1 MSALDEVLAQPTG
14 ARFVRADLHIH
25 SFGASHD
32 VRDQSMTPTAIVA
45 TAAREGLGI
54 IAVTDHNEITN
65 VEPTLRAAFSS
76 GICVVPGVELS
87 TSQGH
92 VLCYLPTI
100 DALRRFYGQLSI
112 ERGRPTSHCQQSII
126 ECLKLVESLKGFG
139 ILAHVDVASG
149 FEIEVPGFSPH
160 KADVICHPALLGI
173 EVKQASSPIS
183 YSDGDPDPDR
193 ARFCRERIRRLSLGS
208 KQHLA
213 RVLNS
218 DAHSLD
224 ALGKNAERAR
234 RVTRYKMDVP
244 SFEALRVALDDADAR
259 VRIEDLI
266 PQTVPIILGVRFEG
280 GFLDGQAIHFSSNLN
295 CIIGGRGTGK
305 STTFEAIRMLAGDTA
320 ETSKVVD
327 SEVWPDELQLF
338 WQDAA
343 GQQHSLSRLKDA
355 DIQNDDD
362 QEFGP
367 CSFDID
373 CFGQGEAAKI
383 SLNAQTDPLA
393 LLHYLD
399 RFIDLGE
406 AHAREFAAREQ
417 LLKLQTEIE
426 KAEQQV
432 SLIPQFERQL
442 STTRSQL
449 SALQKPEVR
458 ELIELQRKLAAER
471 ELRAQV
477 TNRLLTAKSSLGQT
491 AIKTSITEIRA
502 LAKPAQLAVGNVEFQ
517 AILEG
522 AAALEKTIGIAE
534 TEVKG
539 GLIAF
544 EKLVT
549 VQVASWKTKEAEAQ
563 KQIDAKRRE
572 LEALKVSFDMS
583 YIAKLAADEASQR
596 QSVEN
601 LKLWKPHLDN
611 LRKTRAKTL
620 VERWAARDHVAALRD
635 AYARMAT
642 KTLREALSDV
652 QVSLKYARNAH
663 SPDAASQIIQAM
675 DWRTNQQPRANP
687 LVEKLTIPALLDAIH
702 RNDATPILALK
713 TPEGIG
719 IFKHDEAKLILERL
733 GTPAIKF
740 ALERVALHDLPR
752 LQLTRGVPDGKGG
765 TRYLQ
770 RDFAKLSLGQQ
781 QSVLLAL
788 MLSSNSIG
796 PLIIDQP
803 EDNLDGE
810 FIYATLVPVLRH
822 AKERRQVIIVT
833 HNPNVAVL
841 GDAEQIIVM
850 KALSDRGE
858 IVARGSIDQPETRT
872 AACSILEGAQEAFLR
887 RAKMYGIHIR

>member
-1 MSALDEVLAQPTG
+1 M
-14 ARFVRADLHIH
+14 
-25 SFGASHD
+25 
-32 VRDQSMTPTAIVA
+32 
-45 TAAREGLGI
+45 
-54 IAVTDHNEITN
+54 
-65 VEPTLRAAFSS
+65 
-76 GICVVPGVELS
+76 
-87 TSQGH
+87 
-92 VLCYLPTI
+92 
-100 DALRRFYGQLSI
+100 
-112 ERGRPTSHCQQSII
+112 
-126 ECLKLVESLKGFG
+126 
-139 ILAHVDVASG
+139 
-149 FEIEVPGFSPH
+149 PGFSPH

-193 ARFCRERIRRLSLGS
+193 ARFCRERIRRLQLGS

-224 ALGKNAERAR
+224 ALGKNAEHAR
-234 RVTRYKMDVP
+234 RVTRYKMDAP

-266 PQTVPIILGVRFEG
+266 PQTVPMILGVRCEG

-305 STTFEAIRMLAGDTA
+305 STIFESIRLLAGDT
-320 ETSKVVD
+320 EERSKIVD

-338 WQDAA
+338 WRDAA

-362 QEFGP
+362 PEFGP
-367 CSFDID
+367 HSFEID

-383 SLNAQTDPLA
+383 SLKAQTDPLA

-399 RFIDLGE
+399 RFIDLEE
-406 AHAREFAAREQ
+406 AHAREFAARER
-417 LLKLQTEIE
+417 LLALQTEIE
-426 KAEQQV
+426 KAEKQI

-442 STTRSQL
+442 STTKRQL
-449 SALQKPEVR
+449 AALQKPEVR
-458 ELIELQRKLAAER
+458 ELIELQRKLATER
-471 ELRAQV
+471 ELRGQIV
-477 TNRLLTAKSSLGQT
+477 NRLQIAKNSSGHPALKKSV
-491 AIKTSITEIRA
+491 AEIHA
-502 LAKPAQLAVGNVEFQ
+502 LAKPAHLAVGKSEFQ
-517 AILEG
+517 AILDG
-522 AAALEKTIGIAE
+522 AAVLGTTIGRAE
-534 TEVKG
+534 SEIIG
-539 GLIAF
+539 GLTAF
-544 EKLVT
+544 EKLVSI
-549 VQVASWKTKEAEAQ
+549 QIASWRAKEAEAQ

-583 YIAKLAADEASQR
+583 YITKLAADEASQQ

-601 LKLWKPHLDN
+601 LKLWKPHLIA
-611 LRKTRAKTL
+611 LRKDRVTSLT
-620 VERWAARDHVAALRD
+620 ERWAARDRIAALRE

-642 KTLREALSDV
+642 KTLREALSDI
-652 QVSLKYARNAH
+652 QVSLKYAHNAY
-663 SPDAASQIIQAM
+663 SPDAASLIIQAM
-675 DWRTNQQPRANP
+675 DWRTNQQPRANA
-687 LVEKLTIPALLDAIH
+687 LVEKLTVPALLDAVH
-702 RNDATPILALK
+702 RNDVAPILAIK
-713 TPEGIG
+713 TPEGIA
-719 IFKHDEAKLILERL
+719 IFKRDEAVLILERL
-733 GTPAIKF
+733 GVPECKC

-788 MLSSNSIG
+788 MLSSDSVG

>member
-65 VEPTLRAAFSS
+65 VEPTLRAALPA

-100 DALRRFYGQLSI
+100 DALRRFYSQLSI

-160 KADVICHPALLGI
+160 KADVICHPPLLGI

-183 YSDGDPDPDR
+183 YSDGDLDPDR
-193 ARFCRERIRRLSLGS
+193 AGFCRERIRRLSLGS

-224 ALGKNAERAR
+224 ALGKNAEHAR
-234 RVTRYKMDVP
+234 RVTRYKMDVQ

-266 PQTVPIILGVRFEG
+266 PQTVPRILGVRFEG

-383 SLNAQTDPLA
+383 SLKAQTDPLA

-399 RFIDLGE
+399 RFIDLPE

-458 ELIELQRKLAAER
+458 ELIELQRKLATER

-491 AIKTSITEIRA
+491 AIRTSITEIRA
-502 LAKPAQLAVGNVEFQ
+502 LAKPAQLAVGKVEFQ

-549 VQVASWKTKEAEAQ
+549 AQVASWRAKEAEAQ

-583 YIAKLAADEASQR
+583 YITKLAADEASQR

-620 VERWAARDHVAALRD
+620 VERWAARDNVAALRD

-652 QVSLKYARNAH
+652 QVSLKYASER
-663 SPDAASQIIQAM
+663 
-675 DWRTNQQPRANP
+675 P
-687 LVEKLTIPALLDAIH
+687 LP
-702 RNDATPILALK
+702 
-713 TPEGIG
+713 
-719 IFKHDEAKLILERL
+719 
-733 GTPAIKF
+733 
-740 ALERVALHDLPR
+740 
-752 LQLTRGVPDGKGG
+752 
-765 TRYLQ
+765 
-770 RDFAKLSLGQQ
+770 
-781 QSVLLAL
+781 
-788 MLSSNSIG
+788 
-796 PLIIDQP
+796 
-803 EDNLDGE
+803 
-810 FIYATLVPVLRH
+810 
-822 AKERRQVIIVT
+822 
-833 HNPNVAVL
+833 
-841 GDAEQIIVM
+841 
-850 KALSDRGE
+850 
-858 IVARGSIDQPETRT
+858 
-872 AACSILEGAQEAFLR
+872 
-887 RAKMYGIHIR
+887 